1 MNQPDDQRDA
11 PLAVFRGSRAACLEA
26 SLVLESKGLP
36 YELAELE
43 GNWALMVPSDAA
55 MPASDELSRY
65 AMERSVA
72 RPRPPD
78 FTPFD
83 NSSIGAGIYASVL
96 VLAAYC
102 TGIQAFG
109 RDWLEA
115 GSLDARAGGG
125 GEWWRAVTALTLHLD
140 QAHLLGNL
148 LFGAGIGFL
157 AGRAFGPGV
166 AWASILAAGGVAN
179 YLDMLISP
187 SWHRAVGASTAVFAA
202 LGLLSGFAWRQRL
215 SSRERFR
222 YRWAP
227 LFAGVCLLALLGAGD
242 EHVDVL
248 GHALGFA
255 AGIALGWIYARNAI
269 PRMRA
274 GSLQIAAGAAAL
286 VVIVLAWILA
296 LIRFSGPHHP
306 V

>member
-1 MNQPDDQRDA
+1 MNEPDDPRA
-11 PLAVFRGSRAACLEA
+11 PFAVFRGSRAACLEA

-36 YELAELE
+36 YELAEFH
-43 GNWALMVPSDAA
+43 GDWALLVPPAA
-55 MPASDELSRY
+55 ALPAGEELSRY
-65 AMERSVA
+65 ALERSVV
-72 RPRPPD
+72 RPPPPE
-78 FTPFD
+78 FVPFAG
-83 NSSIGAGIYASVL
+83 SSIGTALYIAVL
-96 VLAAYC
+96 ILAAYC
-102 TGIQAFG
+102 AGIQAFG
-109 RDWLEA
+109 RDWLDA

-125 GEWWRAVTALTLHLD
+125 GEWWRAITALTLHLD
-140 QAHLLGNL
+140 QVHLLGNL

-166 AWASILAAGGVAN
+166 AWASILAAGGAAN

-187 SWHRAVGASTAVFAA
+187 STHRAVGASTAVFAA

-215 SSRERFR
+215 SVRERFR

-248 GHALGFA
+248 GHTLGFA
-255 AGIALGWIYARNAI
+255 AGIALGWVYARNDV
-269 PRMRA
+269 PRRRA
-274 GSLQIAAGAAAL
+274 GRLQITAGAAAL
-286 VVIVLAWILA
+286 AVIALAWFLA
-296 LIRFSGPHHP
+296 LIRFSGPHRP